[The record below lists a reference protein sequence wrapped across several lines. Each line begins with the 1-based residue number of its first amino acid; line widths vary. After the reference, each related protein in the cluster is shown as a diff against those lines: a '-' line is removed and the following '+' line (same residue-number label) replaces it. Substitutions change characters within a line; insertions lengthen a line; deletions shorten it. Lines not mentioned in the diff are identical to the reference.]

1 MCAGYMSF
9 IFASSSL
16 PGVPVWQTPPEVI
29 NEVLLSSINFFYI
42 NSGLNALG
50 LSFIP
55 DIPVRSAA
63 TFYFHFFTVSPM
75 TTTMPFP
82 IASGCKN
89 SGMADAWSVACFMH
103 ELIHFGLICM
113 I

>member
-29 NEVLLSSINFFYI
+29 NEVLLSSINFFYV

-55 DIPVRSAA
+55 DVPVCSAA
-63 TFYFHFFTVSPM
+63 TSFQSHFSTM
-75 TTTMPFP
+75 TTMVP
-82 IASGCKN
+82 
-89 SGMADAWSVACFMH
+89 
-103 ELIHFGLICM
+103 
-113 I
+113 

>member
-1 MCAGYMSF
+1 MSF

-42 NSGLNALG
+42 NSGLNAIG

-55 DIPVRSAA
+55 DIPVRSACHLS
-63 TFYFHFFTVSPM
+63 TCTLSPM
-75 TTTMPFP
+75 ATTMPSSPNAFC
-82 IASGCKN
+82 S
-89 SGMADAWSVACFMH
+89 
-103 ELIHFGLICM
+103 
-113 I
+113 